1 MQDYRV
7 KITIRNE
14 RLLAAI
20 EGMGFESVA
29 KFCAEHILDYTKT
42 SEIIRGRLK
51 PINEDG
57 KLNNKV
63 ENLLNI
69 LGLDIKDAFTPKQL
83 QGFKNTS
90 YEIKVKEKE
99 LRQLVNPVKNQELK
113 YIETEVQEKISEVLT
128 IRLTPREEKIIRMR
142 FGIGLDTEHTLEEVG
157 LKFSVNRERI
167 RQIEAKAIRKLK
179 HPSVACHLINTG
191 FYDTFT
197 KVNIK
202 PKQIKQAEDYLIEG
216 KIEKE
221 HTKKLKKEIEINLI
235 KKRKIHFK
243 NFIREISHHKINYK
257 SKLWTYSL
265 CKQGLREGVFPRF
278 YYRTTRNYWNWLSNN
293 LRSIMQEEIQDD
305 KIVARTLKALRKVEK
320 RGVVGFYLSYSGHK
334 KERICYGK

>member
-20 EGMGFESVA
+20 EGTGFESVA
-29 KFCAEHILDYTKT
+29 KFCAEHILDYNQT
-42 SEIIRGRLK
+42 SEIIRGKLK
-51 PINEDG
+51 PINENG

-69 LGLDIKDAFTPKQL
+69 LELDIKDAFTPRQL

-90 YEIKVKEKE
+90 YEVKVKEKE
-99 LRQLVNPVKNQELK
+99 LKQLINPVKNQELK
-113 YIETEVQEKISEVLT
+113 YIETEVQEKISEVLA

-142 FGIGLDTEHTLEEVG
+142 FGIGTETDHTLDEISQELNVSNARVG
-157 LKFSVNRERI
+157 
-167 RQIEAKAIRKLK
+167 QILAKAIRKLR

-197 KVNIK
+197 KVAIK
-202 PKQIKQAEDYLIEG
+202 PKQIKQAENYLIRE

-221 HTKKLKKEIEINLI
+221 NKEEIERNLM
-235 KKRKIHFK
+235 KRKKIHLK
-243 NFIREISHHKINYK
+243 NFIREISNHRINYK

-265 CKQGLREGVFPRF
+265 CKQGLREGFFPRF

-293 LRSIMQEEIQDD
+293 LRSIMQEKIQDD

-320 RGVVGFYLSYSGHK
+320 RGVVGFYFNNSGHK

>member
-69 LGLDIKDAFTPKQL
+69 LELDIKDAFTPKQL

-221 HTKKLKKEIEINLI
+221 LKKKLKKEIEINLI

-305 KIVARTLKALRKVEK
+305 KIVARTLKALRKVET

>member
-29 KFCAEHILDYTKT
+29 KFCVEHILDYVQT

-51 PINEDG
+51 PINENG

-69 LGLDIKDAFTPKQL
+69 LDLDIKDAFTPKQL

-90 YEIKVKEKE
+90 YEVKVKEKE
-99 LRQLVNPVKNQELK
+99 LMQLVNPVKNQELK
-113 YIETEVQEKISEVLT
+113 YIETEVKKKISEVLA
-128 IRLTPREEKIIRMR
+128 IRLTPREEKVVRMR
-142 FGIGLDTEHTLEEVG
+142 FGIGTEIEHTLTEIG
-157 LKFSVNRERI
+157 QQFSISNSRTG
-167 RQIEAKAIRKLK
+167 QILAKALRKLK

-202 PKQIKQAEDYLIEG
+202 PEQIERAENYLEEQ
-216 KIEKE
+216 KIEK
-221 HTKKLKKEIEINLI
+221 
-235 KKRKIHFK
+235 
-243 NFIREISHHKINYK
+243 
-257 SKLWTYSL
+257 
-265 CKQGLREGVFPRF
+265 
-278 YYRTTRNYWNWLSNN
+278 
-293 LRSIMQEEIQDD
+293 
-305 KIVARTLKALRKVEK
+305 
-320 RGVVGFYLSYSGHK
+320 
-334 KERICYGK
+334 